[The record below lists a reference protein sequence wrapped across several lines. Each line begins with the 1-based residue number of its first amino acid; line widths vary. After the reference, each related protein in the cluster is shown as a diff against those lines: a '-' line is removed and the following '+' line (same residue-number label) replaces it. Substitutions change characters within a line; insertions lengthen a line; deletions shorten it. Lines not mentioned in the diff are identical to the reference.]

1 MKKKIFNF
9 GLSLMMSLVLVVGCA
24 AQKDKRDEKPPEK
37 PREKIVEKPKPA
49 PTPERKRPN

>member
-1 MKKKIFNF
+1 M
-9 GLSLMMSLVLVVGCA
+9 MMSLMLVVGCA

-49 PTPERKRPN
+49 PTPERRRPN